1 MKETDSGV
9 CVQGF
14 SAGGLKDGKNG
25 IVVILSDKEA
35 DCALMVT
42 KNRVKAAPLL
52 VSAEHAT
59 GKVRGIV
66 ASSGNANAYTGPEG
80 IEDARRMCEVAAGE
94 LGLKADEFIVAST
107 GIIGRRMNMGV
118 VEQSIKEAVK
128 ALDKSGEASLK
139 AAEAIMTTDTTPK
152 MVSVTTTL
160 NTGEKVRIGGICKG
174 AGMIAPELNHATM
187 LCFLTTD
194 AHVPEEKIKNVLENA
209 VNQSFNMTVVDGD
222 TSTNDMAVLLANGL
236 AGNDGI
242 DEHFTEALN
251 YVTRELAK
259 RVAKDGEGATKFIE
273 VEVKNAK
280 SEMDARKAARAVVGS
295 NLVKTA
301 IFGEDPNWGRIIAA
315 LGYSGAEFNPE
326 KVSLFTGEVCLVRD
340 GKVLVYSDTEE
351 LKAAKKALA
360 SKEIKITADL
370 NAGKY
375 SAMAYG
381 CDMSP
386 DYVRINAEYTT

>member
-1 MKETDSGV
+1 
-9 CVQGF
+9 
-14 SAGGLKDGKNG
+14 
-25 IVVILSDKEA
+25 
-35 DCALMVT
+35 
-42 KNRVKAAPLL
+42 
-52 VSAEHAT
+52 
-59 GKVRGIV
+59 
-66 ASSGNANAYTGPEG
+66 
-80 IEDARRMCEVAAGE
+80 
-94 LGLKADEFIVAST
+94 
-107 GIIGRRMNMGV
+107 
-118 VEQSIKEAVK
+118 
-128 ALDKSGEASLK
+128 
-139 AAEAIMTTDTTPK
+139 
-152 MVSVTTTL
+152 
-160 NTGEKVRIGGICKG
+160 
-174 AGMIAPELNHATM
+174 M

-301 IFGEDPNWGRIIAA
+301 IFGEDPNWGRIISA
-315 LGYSGAEFNPE
+315 LGYSGAEFDPD
-326 KVSLFTGEVCLVRD
+326 KVSLFVGGVNLIKD
-340 GKVLVYSDTEE
+340 GNVLVLPDTKE

-370 NAGKY
+370 NAGEY
-375 SAMAYG
+375 SATAYG

-386 DYVRINAEYTT
+386 EYVRINAEYTT

>member
-1 MKETDSGV
+1 MKETDKGV
-9 CVQGF
+9 CIQGF

-25 IVVILSDKEA
+25 IAVILSDKEA

-52 VSAEHAT
+52 VSAEHAP

-128 ALDKSGEASLK
+128 ALGKSGEASLK

-301 IFGEDPNWGRIIAA
+301 IFGEDPNWGRIISA
-315 LGYSGAEFNPE
+315 LGYSGAEFNPD
-326 KVSLFTGEVCLVRD
+326 KVSLFVGRVNLIKD
-340 GKVLVYSDTEE
+340 GNVLVLPDTKE

-370 NAGKY
+370 NAGEY
-375 SAMAYG
+375 SATAYG

-386 DYVRINAEYTT
+386 EYVRINAEYTT